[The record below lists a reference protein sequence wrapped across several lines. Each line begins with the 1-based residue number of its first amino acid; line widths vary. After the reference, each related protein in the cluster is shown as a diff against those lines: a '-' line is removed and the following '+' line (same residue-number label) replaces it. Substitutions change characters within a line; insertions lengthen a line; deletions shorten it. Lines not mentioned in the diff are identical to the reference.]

1 MRLVTFQH
9 QGTTS
14 FGVVSATGDGIVD
27 LGARLA
33 PDVRSVRDLLEA
45 GAGQGEAVRE
55 AAGGAADLALGEV
68 ELLPPVPDSRK
79 VFAIGLNYDDHRAE
93 GNRPKVDYPTVFTR
107 FTDSHVGHG
116 QPIVKPDVS
125 DKVDYEGELAVVIGP
140 GGWQIPEGA
149 AMEHVAGYAA
159 YNDVSVRDWQ
169 RHTTQFIPG
178 KNFFHAG
185 AFGPWLVTADELPDV
200 TAQELTTRLNG
211 EVVQHASISDLLF
224 PIPRLIAYIS
234 IFTPLSPGDVIATG
248 TPAGVGVYRD
258 PPLFLF
264 PGDVVEV
271 EISGVG
277 TLRNPVAA
285 EKDT

>member
-1 MRLVTFQH
+1 MRLVSFQH
-9 QGTTS
+9 QGATS
-14 FGVVSATGDGIVD
+14 YGVVSAAGDGIVD
-27 LGARLA
+27 LGARLG
-33 PDVRSVRDLLEA
+33 PGLRSVRELLEA
-45 GAGQGEAVRE
+45 GARRGEAVRE
-55 AAGGAADLALGEV
+55 AAGGAADLALDMV

-79 VFAIGLNYDDHRAE
+79 IFAIGLNYDEHRAE
-93 GNRPKVDYPTVFTR
+93 GNRPKADFPTVFTR
-107 FTDSHVGHG
+107 FPDSQVGHG

-125 DKVDYEGELAVVIGP
+125 DKVDYEGELAVVIGA
-140 GGWQIPEGA
+140 GGFHIPEGA

-169 RHTTQFIPG
+169 RHTSQFIPG

-185 AFGPWLVTADELPDV
+185 AFGPWLVTADELPDIPSQ
-200 TAQELTTRLNG
+200 TLTTRLNG
-211 EVVQHASISDLLF
+211 EVMQHASIGDLLF
-224 PIPRLIAYIS
+224 PIPRLVAYLS
-234 IFTPLSPGDVIATG
+234 AFTPLSPGDVIATG

-258 PPLFLF
+258 PPVFLL

-285 EKDT
+285 EKDA